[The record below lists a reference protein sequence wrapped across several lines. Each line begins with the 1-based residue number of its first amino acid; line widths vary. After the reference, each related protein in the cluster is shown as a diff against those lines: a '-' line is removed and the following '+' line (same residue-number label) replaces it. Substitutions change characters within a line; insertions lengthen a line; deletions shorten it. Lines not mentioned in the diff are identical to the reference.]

1 MATTETATE
10 KADVVAQSWAP
21 ADAGRSSGRAQQTS
35 SRAGNWDRLLRRA
48 GFTSRQQGT
57 SHKVYTHPRLV
68 QILSIPQRA
77 RTVKAPYVDKTVKA
91 ILEVTDDDD

>member
-1 MATTETATE
+1 M
-10 KADVVAQSWAP
+10 AQSWTQQM
-21 ADAGRSSGRAQQTS
+21 RALKRRRNNVS
-35 SRAGNWDRLLRRA
+35 ARELDRLLRRA

-77 RTVKAPYVDKTVKA
+77 RTVKAPYVDKTAKA

>member
-1 MATTETATE
+1 MAPGWSE
-10 KADVVAQSWAP
+10 
-21 ADAGRSSGRAQQTS
+21 RMRALKRRRNNVS
-35 SRAGNWDRLLRRA
+35 ARELDRLLRRA

-68 QILSIPQRA
+68 RMLSIPQRA
-77 RTVKAPYVDKTVKA
+77 RAVKAPYVDQTVKA

>member
-1 MATTETATE
+1 M
-10 KADVVAQSWAP
+10 AQSWAQQM
-21 ADAGRSSGRAQQTS
+21 RALKRRRNNVS
-35 SRAGNWDRLLRRA
+35 ARELDRLLRRA

>member
-1 MATTETATE
+1 M
-10 KADVVAQSWAP
+10 AQSWTQQM
-21 ADAGRSSGRAQQTS
+21 RALKRRRNNVS
-35 SRAGNWDRLLRRA
+35 ARELDRLLRRA